1 MTDNSVNRSSA
12 ASAGWNL
19 DHSYAALSP
28 SFYSSIEPV
37 PAANPQAVLLN
48 DALAEELGLNP
59 EWLRGEEAA
68 AVFGGNLL
76 PEGSQPLAQA
86 YAGHQFGNFTRLG
99 DGRAVLLGE
108 QLTPKGRRL
117 DIQLKGSGRTPFS
130 RGGDGRAA
138 LGPMLR
144 EYIVSE
150 AMHALNIPTTRSLAV
165 VATGEDIQRET
176 PLPGAVLTRVAASH
190 LRVGTFQY
198 ALRWG
203 GVDALRELAD
213 YAIDRHYPEIR
224 HIAAEAARQTLPE
237 PPEVPAD
244 EAASEGIEESEPP
257 KGAGGAEEDLLKIA
271 DQADGDRSQASGEA
285 SEARPN
291 AESEPPKGA
300 DEAGRDRPQI
310 AEQTAGGESYALL
323 LRSVMESQASLV
335 SRWMLIGFIHGVMN
349 TDNVAISG
357 ETIDYGPCAFMDA
370 YDPATVFSSIDTGG
384 RYAYG
389 NQPYITLWNLSRL
402 AEAMIPLLDE
412 DPDRGMAIAEEI
424 LAGFER
430 LYLDNWF
437 DGMRAKLGLSNREEE
452 DEKLIA
458 DLLDLMKAFRADYTN
473 TFVGL
478 TFGVPGADA
487 VARASEPRAEAA
499 DSEAGNAEL
508 GFAGIAGESEAD
520 GGFSA
525 GEADEAN
532 EGPSA
537 EQADGAG
544 ASGYRPASFPG
555 ADALLASG
563 EYRVWRERWRERL
576 ERQTDS
582 PDEVRERMRAHN
594 PAVIPRNHRVEEA
607 LAAATQSGD
616 YGPLRRLLAALA
628 QPYAHSAEQ
637 AEYAQLPP
645 EADGGYRTFCGT

>member
-1 MTDNSVNRSSA
+1 MTDNSVNRSSD

-19 DHSYAALSP
+19 DHSYAALSQT
-28 SFYSSIEPV
+28 FYSSIEPV
-37 PAANPQAVLLN
+37 PVANPQAVLLN

-59 EWLRGEEAA
+59 EWLHGEEAA

-76 PEGSQPLAQA
+76 PKGAQPLAQA

-108 QLTPKGRRL
+108 QLTPSGRRS

-165 VATGEDIQRET
+165 VATGEDIRRET

-203 GVDALRELAD
+203 GVEALRELAD
-213 YAIDRHYPEIR
+213 YAIARHYPEIR
-224 HIAAEAARQTLPE
+224 QVSAEAARQTLAE
-237 PPEVPAD
+237 MPPAHAD
-244 EAASEGIEESEPP
+244 EPNPGGIDGDDRA
-257 KGAGGAEEDLLKIA
+257 KGAGEAGAEQLRA
-271 DQADGDRSQASGEA
+271 ADGAEGAASQA
-285 SEARPN
+285 
-291 AESEPPKGA
+291 
-300 DEAGRDRPQI
+300 
-310 AEQTAGGESYALL
+310 AEQAAGGEAYALL

-335 SRWMLIGFIHGVMN
+335 SRWMLVGFIHGVMN
-349 TDNVAISG
+349 TDNVTISG

-412 DPDRGMAIAEEI
+412 DADRGMAIAEEI
-424 LAGFER
+424 LGGFER

-437 DGMRAKLGLSNREEE
+437 DGMRAKLGLSNREEA
-452 DEKLIA
+452 DEQLIA

-478 TFGVPGADA
+478 TFGVPGADE
-487 VARASEPRAEAA
+487 VARASERQAEAA
-499 DSEAGNAEL
+499 EGEAGNAEL
-508 GFAGIAGESEAD
+508 DFAGIAGGSEAD
-520 GGFSA
+520 GGGSSAGRADEASDGSSAEWA
-525 GEADEAN
+525 GEAGGRLAAEEAG
-532 EGPSA
+532 ESA
-537 EQADGAG
+537 
-544 ASGYRPASFPG
+544 YRPTSFPG

-582 PDEVRERMRAHN
+582 SEEVRERMRAHN

-645 EADGGYRTFCGT
+645 EADGSYRTFCGT

>member
-1 MTDNSVNRSSA
+1 MTDTSTTDTSMQR
-12 ASAGWNL
+12 SAGWNF
-19 DHSYAALSP
+19 DNSYARLP
-28 SFYSSIEPV
+28 NVFYSSLAPV
-37 PAANPQAVLLN
+37 PVKQPKAALLN
-48 DALAEELGLNP
+48 DKLAAELGLDAG
-59 EWLRGEEAA
+59 WLRSEEAA
-68 AVFGGNLL
+68 AVFAGNTV
-76 PEGSQPLAQA
+76 PEGAEPLAQA
-86 YAGHQFGNFTRLG
+86 YAGHQFGGFNRLG
-99 DGRAVLLGE
+99 DGRAILLGE
-108 QLTPKGRRL
+108 QLTPSGRRL

-150 AMHALNIPTTRSLAV
+150 AMHALGIPTTRSLAV
-165 VATGEDIQRET
+165 AATGEDIQRET

-203 GVDALRELAD
+203 GPDALRELAD

-224 HIAAEAARQTLPE
+224 HVAAEAARRTLAE
-237 PPEVPAD
+237 PPQTQNDETQSDETQSDESQLNKSQPDGSQLDEPYADAAIGNRSAPAD
-244 EAASEGIEESEPP
+244 EVTGREP
-257 KGAGGAEEDLLKIA
+257 
-271 DQADGDRSQASGEA
+271 
-285 SEARPN
+285 
-291 AESEPPKGA
+291 
-300 DEAGRDRPQI
+300 
-310 AEQTAGGESYALL
+310 YALL

-335 SRWMLIGFIHGVMN
+335 SQWMLVGFIHGVLN
-349 TDNVAISG
+349 TDNVTISG

-473 TFVGL
+473 TFVGM
-478 TFGVPGADA
+478 TFGVPGADV
-487 VARASEPRAEAA
+487 VAWVSELQAEAA
-499 DSEAGNAEL
+499 EGEAGNAEL
-508 GFAGIAGESEAD
+508 GFAGIAGESEA
-520 GGFSA
+520 GSGLAA
-525 GEADEAN
+525 GAA
-532 EGPSA
+532 G
-537 EQADGAG
+537 GAG
-544 ASGYRPASFPG
+544 AGGYRPASFPG

-563 EYRVWRERWRERL
+563 EYRVWRKRWRERL
-576 ERQTDS
+576 GRQADS
-582 PDEVRERMRAHN
+582 PEEVRERMRAHN

-607 LAAATQSGD
+607 LAAATQSSD
-616 YGPLRRLLAALA
+616 YGPLHRLLAVLA
-628 QPYAHSAEQ
+628 RPYEHSAEQ
-637 AEYAQLPP
+637 AEYAELSPD
-645 EADGGYRTFCGT
+645 AGGGYRTFCGT